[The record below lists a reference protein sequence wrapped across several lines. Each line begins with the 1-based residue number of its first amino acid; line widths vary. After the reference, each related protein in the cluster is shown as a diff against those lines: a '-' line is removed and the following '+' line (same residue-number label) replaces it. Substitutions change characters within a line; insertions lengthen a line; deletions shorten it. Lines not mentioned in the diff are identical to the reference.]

1 MHKLVLQ
8 CDAKLTF
15 LKLVYN
21 LSLKY
26 VFSAF
31 IQYWKYSSYSNKGKS
46 VSFYYQVAVWVPDMF
61 CNFYNVKKLIFAIT
75 QQPWK
80 LEKNKHGFGILRNRV
95 IFWMHVSLNLKTIKC
110 YLVKLATN
118 LYWQPSFWFHLINQ
132 GGFKANFLIE
142 KCLKI
147 IKRHCGLC
155 LL

>member
-1 MHKLVLQ
+1 MSLFYTSVQLKFKVCFLSIRSILKVFKL
-8 CDAKLTF
+8 F
-15 LKLVYN
+15 
-21 LSLKY
+21 
-26 VFSAF
+26 
-31 IQYWKYSSYSNKGKS
+31 KS
-46 VSFYYQVAVWVPDMF
+46 VSLYCQVAAWVPDMF

-80 LEKNKHGFGILRNRV
+80 LKKNKHGFGILRNWV

-110 YLVKLATN
+110 YFVKLATN

-132 GGFKANFLIE
+132 GGFKANFLME

-147 IKRHCGLC
+147 IKRHCHWF